1 MYLHKL
7 AYFFVFL
14 KKSSNQVFKMFS
26 FRRNENNVLKVFHR
40 FRRF

>member
-1 MYLHKL
+1 MYLYKL

-14 KKSSNQVFKMFS
+14 KKSSNQDFKMFS
-26 FRRNENNVLKVFHR
+26 FRRNENNAVKVFYR